1 MSILVRHLRRRAP
14 YPPTQGTQHPDNATR
29 PAWSQRSDARITLE
43 MEGEEAL
50 ANFRLGI
57 DETMWD
63 NEGKHAD
70 YGIGLTLVE
79 KHNEFFT
86 ERQLGRDLY
95 ITYRIPNRWKQR
107 GGVHRHVF
115 TAIAAE
121 NETLASYG
129 FHERAFFEVI
139 LPFTEDAF
147 QLLGVQMDYVLN
159 NGGRRLPEH
168 LEIIPL
174 IEGPDRLSDIRGI
187 LEATCGHEAHLGI
200 DPSYVRRLPRAPTRR
215 WTPAS

>member
-1 MSILVRHLRRRAP
+1 MSISVRTISGDERRIPA
-14 YPPTQGTQHPDNATR
+14 TQGTQHPDNATK
-29 PAWSQRSDARITLE
+29 PSWSQRSDARITLE

-70 YGIGLTLVE
+70 YGIGLKLVE
-79 KHNEFFT
+79 QHNEFFT

-121 NETLASYG
+121 NETLASCPTTFG
-129 FHERAFFEVI
+129 GETRSCTKNQPAACRTKLTPPRIV
-139 LPFTEDAF
+139 A
-147 QLLGVQMDYVLN
+147 LN
-159 NGGRRLPEH
+159 V
-168 LEIIPL
+168 
-174 IEGPDRLSDIRGI
+174 
-187 LEATCGHEAHLGI
+187 EA
-200 DPSYVRRLPRAPTRR
+200 DS
-215 WTPAS
+215 